1 MRMTLDNKQSQI
13 LDARKEKYAGHLTTK
28 PAKNNLPK
36 PKITENCNNKKEFK
50 PKSNPHRSE

>member
-1 MRMTLDNKQSQI
+1 MTLDNKQSQI